1 MEPLDLVIVAA
12 EYGEGKRSGWLSS
25 FYLAC
30 DDDGKLKQIG
40 KFSTGLK
47 ELEAEGTT
55 FKEMTELL
63 TPLIKKTQGKF
74 VELKPEIVVEIGYE
88 EIQKSVNYNS
98 GYALRFPR
106 FKRLRTD
113 EKTIKDINTIKDVKK
128 LYEQQRGRKN
138 G

>member
-1 MEPLDLVIVAA
+1 M
-12 EYGEGKRSGWLSS
+12 
-25 FYLAC
+25 
-30 DDDGKLKQIG
+30 
-40 KFSTGLK
+40 
-47 ELEAEGTT
+47 
-55 FKEMTELL
+55 
-63 TPLIKKTQGKF
+63 IKKTQGKF